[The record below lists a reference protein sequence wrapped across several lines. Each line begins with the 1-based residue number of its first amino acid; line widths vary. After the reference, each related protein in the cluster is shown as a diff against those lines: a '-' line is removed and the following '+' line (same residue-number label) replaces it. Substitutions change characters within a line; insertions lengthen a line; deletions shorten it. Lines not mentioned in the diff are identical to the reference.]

1 MLKKE
6 KDDERRS
13 KMSDIRERV
22 RNLEEYVHKPSIYE
36 LTREGFCLVSSM
48 KERVRWRGKR
58 KKRDGRRAGLVPR
71 ILALVGG

>member
-1 MLKKE
+1 MMKE
-6 KDDERRS
+6 EARCRIFAS
-13 KMSDIRERV
+13 EYA
-22 RNLEEYVHKPSIYE
+22 NLEEYVHKPSIYE